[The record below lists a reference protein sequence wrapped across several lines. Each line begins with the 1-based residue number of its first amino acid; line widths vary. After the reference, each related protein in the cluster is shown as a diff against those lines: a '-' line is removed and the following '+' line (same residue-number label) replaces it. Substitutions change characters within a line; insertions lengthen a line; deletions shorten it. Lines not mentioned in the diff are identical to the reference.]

1 LADWSEDNNLK
12 INFVEPGKPTQK
24 SHIGRF
30 NRTYRDDLV
39 DPYLFR
45 TLGEVRTMTEEWR
58 SRYNAEITQPLKKSI
73 AAAAI
78 QSKNAFG
85 QFGFLFNAPIRLKY

>member
-12 INFVEPGKPTQK
+12 IDFVRPGKQKQK

-30 NRTYRDDLV
+30 NRTCRDELV

-45 TLGEVRTMTEEWR
+45 TIGEVRTMTEEWR
-58 SRYNAEITQPLKKSI
+58 SRYNNERPHDSLNDKTLVEYLQAKSSPETLI
-73 AAAAI
+73 
-78 QSKNAFG
+78 
-85 QFGFLFNAPIRLKY
+85 